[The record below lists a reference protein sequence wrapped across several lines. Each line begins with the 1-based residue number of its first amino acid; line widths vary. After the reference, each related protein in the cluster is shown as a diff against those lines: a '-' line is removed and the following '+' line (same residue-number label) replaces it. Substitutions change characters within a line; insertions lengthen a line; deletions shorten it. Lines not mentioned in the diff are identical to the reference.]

1 MNSKT
6 TIIGLDLG
14 MGATKIWSASGGSM
28 VLSQVAVPAG
38 RDIQLAALGL
48 RARHKPVLVQNG
60 TGRFLVGEGAH
71 DAGQPIERLD
81 YDRLTG
87 SAEMRALV
95 YGALATLPAEI
106 LAHPLHLMVGLPLGL
121 AIGDQARERVAAV
134 KAWLAGEHHWAA
146 DRRELAVTVASVGCV
161 SQAHAAYT
169 DWIVGDSGLQT
180 YRPTSS
186 DEIGVI
192 SVGFNTIEMLVL
204 RANQPVARFAAG
216 EQIGVRRYL
225 ELVNERLGGHY
236 SLGELDT
243 MLRRGALPR
252 DTPGDLRGKW
262 EAQVAGQIDRAWGE
276 SARRFAR
283 VIAVGGG
290 VLALQPALERIFSAA
305 LHVPQDP
312 VMSVARGLYK
322 LGVKTAR
329 P

>member
-1 MNSKT
+1 MNSKQS
-6 TIIGLDLG
+6 IIGLDLG
-14 MGATKIWSASGGSM
+14 MGATKIWSTTGGSM

-38 RDIQLAALGL
+38 RDIQLSALGL
-48 RARHKPVLVQNG
+48 RARQKPVLVQNG

-95 YGALATLPAEI
+95 YGALATLPAEV
-106 LAHPLHLMVGLPLGL
+106 LAQPLHLMVGLPLGL
-121 AIGDQARERVAAV
+121 VVGDGARERVAAV
-134 KAWLAGEHHWAA
+134 KGWLVGDHHWAA
-146 DRRELAVTVASVGCV
+146 DKRELAVTVAGVGCV

-169 DWIVGDSGLQT
+169 DWILGDSGLQV
-180 YRPTSS
+180 YRPQPA

-225 ELVNERLGGHY
+225 ELVNETHGGHY

-252 DTPGDLRGKW
+252 GTPGDLVDKW
-262 EAQVAGQIDRAWGE
+262 SSTVAGQIERTWGE

-283 VIAVGGG
+283 VIVVGGG
-290 VLALQPALERIFSAA
+290 ALLLKPRLEHIFGAA
-305 LHVPQDP
+305 FGMPDDP
-312 VMSVARGLYK
+312 VMAVAHGLYK
-322 LGVKTAR
+322 LGIKTVR